1 MSCPDWRLLVAA
13 REAAISVSISSSAI
27 SDTAPEADPP
37 GWSEARRHAAQCSRC
52 REAAL
57 AADPLLLFAR
67 LPERTVTPADI
78 GDMQS
83 AVAALVRA
91 SRVGQADPQ
100 PATTERLH
108 FGKRASGLLSLL
120 TATRVAAALGVCSL
134 LALSGVPR
142 SSSSAR
148 SALDESAAF
157 DRLQGMPAL
166 DSAVEELDRPGA
178 RIYELPQP
186 DMAVVMIVDAS
197 LDV

>member
-1 MSCPDWRLLVAA
+1 MSCPDWQVLIAA
-13 REAAISVSISSSAI
+13 RDA
-27 SDTAPEADPP
+27 APEVDPP
-37 GWSEARRHAAQCSRC
+37 GWAEARHHAAQCSRC

-57 AADPLLLFAR
+57 AADPLLLFTR
-67 LPERTVTPADI
+67 LPERTVTPAEI

-91 SRVGQADPQ
+91 SRVGRSDPK
-100 PATTERLH
+100 PETTTPLS
-108 FGKRASGLLSLL
+108 FGKRASGRL

-142 SSSSAR
+142 SPSPAGGAVDASAT
-148 SALDESAAF
+148 F
-157 DRLQGMPAL
+157 DGMQGMPRF
-166 DSAVEELDRPGA
+166 DSVVEELDRPGA